1 MRNMGTTPSTET
13 PPCTNLAAIEAAL
26 PRIRAAL
33 PITPLTHSPTLSE
46 LTGREIF
53 VKWENRHRTGSFK
66 ERGAVNFV
74 ALHGA
79 ESKNGVCAASAG
91 NHALALSYHAARAGI
106 PCHIVM
112 PVSAPLVKVQAT
124 RKTGAEVI
132 LHGNTFDEAYAF
144 GVALAAEKGYAYCPA
159 FDHPSVIAGQGTA
172 GLEIMEQL
180 ADFDSVIVPIGGG
193 GLISGIS
200 TAIKSKRPDIFFL
213 GVQSEWVV
221 TARAKKLDPAAPQ
234 PLIPP
239 TSIAD
244 GIAVKTIGKLTAP
257 IIAQNVDQ
265 VVTVSENEIADAIMR
280 LLELERTVV
289 EGAGAAGIAALLAG
303 YLPAKYKRTAVV
315 VCGSNIDTSVLSR
328 LIERDMAQRNRLLR
342 LLVSV
347 PDRPGSLHAT
357 TGIVARLG
365 ANVLQVYHDR
375 SSTSLPGNVD
385 IAFVLEIR
393 DQPHKQSVI
402 AGIRETGLEVKE
414 IEH

>member
-1 MRNMGTTPSTET
+1 MGTTPTDT
-13 PPCTNLAAIEAAL
+13 PSICTNLAAIEAAYT
-26 PRIRAAL
+26 RIRAAL
-33 PITPLTHSPTLSE
+33 PLTPLTHSTALSE
-46 LTGREIF
+46 ITGREIHI
-53 VKWENRHRTGSFK
+53 KWENRHRTGSFK

-74 ALHGA
+74 SVHGA

-112 PVSAPLVKVQAT
+112 PVSAPLVKVQST

-132 LHGNTFDEAYAF
+132 LHGNTFDEAYAY
-144 GVALAAEKGYAYCPA
+144 GVKLAEEKGYSYCPA
-159 FDHPSVIAGQGTA
+159 FDHPTVIAGQGTA

-200 TAIKSKRPDIFFL
+200 TAIKSKRPDVFFL

-265 VVTVSENEIADAIMR
+265 VVTVSENEIANAIMR

-289 EGAGAAGIAALLAG
+289 EGAGAAGVAALLSG
-303 YLPAKYKRTAVV
+303 YLPATCKKTAVV

-385 IAFVLEIR
+385 IAFVLEVR
-393 DQPHKQSVI
+393 DEPHKRGVI
-402 AGIRETGLEVKE
+402 EGLRDAALAVKE

>member
-1 MRNMGTTPSTET
+1 MGTSSTSDQAL
-13 PPCTNLAAIEAAL
+13 CTSRALIEAAL

-33 PITPLTHSPTLSE
+33 PITPLTHSPALSE
-46 LTGREIF
+46 VSGREIF
-53 VKWENRHRTGSFK
+53 IKWENRHRTGSFK

-79 ESKNGVCAASAG
+79 DSKNGVCAASAG

-132 LHGNTFDEAYAF
+132 LFGNTFDEAYAH
-144 GVALAAEKGYAYCPA
+144 GVALAEEKGYAYCPA

-172 GLEIMEQL
+172 GLEILDQL

-200 TAIKSKRPDIFFL
+200 TAIKSQRPDVFFL

-221 TARAKKLDPAAPQ
+221 NARAKKADPSAPQ

-257 IIAQNVDQ
+257 IIAANVDA
-265 VVTVSENEIADAIMR
+265 VVTVSENQIANAIMR

-303 YLPAKYKRTAVV
+303 MLPAKYKRTAVV

-385 IAFVLEIR
+385 IAFVLEVR
-393 DQPHKQSVI
+393 DHPHKEAVVS
-402 AGIRETGLEVKE
+402 GIREAGLEVKE
-414 IEH
+414 LEH

>member
-1 MRNMGTTPSTET
+1 MGTSSTSDQAL
-13 PPCTNLAAIEAAL
+13 CTSRALIEAAL

-33 PITPLTHSPTLSE
+33 PITPLTHSPALSE
-46 LTGREIF
+46 VSGREIF
-53 VKWENRHRTGSFK
+53 IKWENRHRTGSFK

-79 ESKNGVCAASAG
+79 DSKNGVCAASAG
-91 NHALALSYHAARAGI
+91 NHALALSYHAARASI

-132 LHGNTFDEAYAF
+132 LFGNTFDEAYAH
-144 GVALAAEKGYAYCPA
+144 GVALAEEKGYAYCPA

-172 GLEIMEQL
+172 GLEILDQL

-200 TAIKSKRPDIFFL
+200 TAIKSQRPDVFFL

-221 TARAKKLDPAAPQ
+221 NARAKKADPSAPQ

-257 IIAQNVDQ
+257 IIAANVDA
-265 VVTVSENEIADAIMR
+265 VVTVSENQIANAIMR

-303 YLPAKYKRTAVV
+303 MLPAKYKRTAVV

-385 IAFVLEIR
+385 IAFVLEVR
-393 DQPHKQSVI
+393 DHPHKEAVVS
-402 AGIRETGLEVKE
+402 GIREAGLEVKE
-414 IEH
+414 LEH

>member
-1 MRNMGTTPSTET
+1 METTSSPA
-13 PPCTNLAAIEAAL
+13 PLCTSINDIEAAFA
-26 PRIRAAL
+26 RIRAAL
-33 PITPLTHSPTLSE
+33 PLTPLTHSPAFSDVS
-46 LTGREIF
+46 GRDIF
-53 VKWENRHRTGSFK
+53 IKWENRHRTGSFK

-79 ESKNGVCAASAG
+79 ESRNGVCAASAG

-112 PVSAPLVKVQAT
+112 PVSAPLVKVQST

-132 LHGNTFDEAYAF
+132 LHGNSFDEAYAF
-144 GVALAAEKGYAYCPA
+144 GLELAKEKGYSYCPA

-172 GLEIMEQL
+172 GLEILDQL

-193 GLISGIS
+193 GLISGIA
-200 TAIKSKRPDIFFL
+200 TAIKERRPDVFIL
-213 GVQSEWVV
+213 GVQSEWIV
-221 TARAKKLDPAAPQ
+221 AQRAKKADPNAPK

-257 IIAQNVDQ
+257 IIAAKVDQ
-265 VVTVSENEIADAIMR
+265 IVTVSENEIANAIMR

-289 EGAGAAGIAALLAG
+289 EGAGAAGIAALLVG
-303 YLPAKYKRTAVV
+303 HLPKRYKRTAVV

-328 LIERDMAQRNRLLR
+328 LIERDMAQRERLLR

-385 IAFVLEIR
+385 IALVLEVR
-393 DQPHKQSVI
+393 EKTHKESVV
-402 AGIRETGLEVKE
+402 AGLREAGLEVTE
-414 IEH
+414 LEH